1 MVWHLKWRFIRM
13 QRRWRAWSNAADVAS
28 YMYASATTIIAA
40 ITVCETA
47 TNRLICAN
55 LLQKVVQ
62 PHGNHLRAYIH
73 THTYVC
79 IYIDL
84 LLCVYVN
91 TLLQRARKRK
101 QITFYYCCKSC
112 YIGWLLEKRYLL
124 QVIHWCGM
132 WKAFSECCCKQVVF
146 KKISPATISCCSINQ
161 IWGENVSSGNKIACG
176 MYAVKQHV
184 AYFKAFIMFFLFFI
198 NKCFSFYLID

>member
-40 ITVCETA
+40 LTVCATA

-55 LLQKVVQ
+55 LFTKKWSSHMATTCV
-62 PHGNHLRAYIH
+62 H
-73 THTYVC
+73 THTH
-79 IYIDL
+79 IHMS
-84 LLCVYVN
+84 VYVN
-91 TLLQRARKRK
+91 TLLQRARKRQ

-124 QVIHWCGM
+124 QVIQWCGM
-132 WKAFSECCCKQVVF
+132 LKAFSECCCKQVVF
-146 KKISPATISCCSINQ
+146 KKISLATIWCC
-161 IWGENVSSGNKIACG
+161 
-176 MYAVKQHV
+176 
-184 AYFKAFIMFFLFFI
+184 
-198 NKCFSFYLID
+198 